1 MDDFNV
7 SSLSEAKGEYT
18 IRLINILTP
27 VILEGIKSIY
37 DNSKKLCVQNDEYDK
52 YLMTFQNLLS
62 RVVNWNEN
70 LIQNEVDR
78 IVRRT
83 KCSYINELIC
93 SVHVANIKIL
103 SSVNLGDKC
112 RKISFKTPSIN
123 SFIHNVYKN
132 VARKLYTCVYL
143 FEAHL
148 PSLTEQKYMRECELL
163 IQKCIQDT
171 IRDSVPVENIL
182 RNYLENSLLTIEEE
196 IQQENDSCSA
206 DVSVDVCN
214 NEVKPDDATKSV
226 EVKPDDATK
235 SVEVKPDDATKSIEV
250 KPDDAT
256 KSVEVKPDDATKS
269 VEVKPDDATKSVE
282 VKPDDATK
290 SVEVKPDDATK
301 SVEVNTEVSV
311 KKSNN
316 SQTLNF
322 NNEDK
327 VLYMDTNKEGVE
339 TAPKDVATLEN
350 ISDIRYQE
358 RKLEEQEDADEDDD
372 KIKILDESPNIS
384 DNITELKSDNNSLLN
399 DVIVLT

>member
-235 SVEVKPDDATKSIEV
+235 SVEVKPDDATKS
-250 KPDDAT
+250 
-256 KSVEVKPDDATKS
+256 
-269 VEVKPDDATKSVE
+269 
-282 VKPDDATK
+282 
-290 SVEVKPDDATK
+290 VEVKPDDATK